1 MGVVDNLHG
10 SYLRHRTVKTL
21 KKVLPKS
28 PTFPT
33 PADETCSIFKGF
45 RVKDRVWDT
54 GVGCSKSYTPC
65 PFIRLLPRFRAGMRG
80 MAFVQNAQEKAKN
93 VGYNCINP
101 TPHTKILHPI
111 LHPKSSV
118 NTGHLAPWCRKCRRI
133 SKTFFVEG
141 GRKNAMQ
148 RSGKCKTSDFFG
160 QKYGCFAPKLQMF
173 SSKKSDD
180 FVFRKESRAS
190 LLQAMPGKR

>member
-1 MGVVDNLHG
+1 
-10 SYLRHRTVKTL
+10 
-21 KKVLPKS
+21 
-28 PTFPT
+28 
-33 PADETCSIFKGF
+33 
-45 RVKDRVWDT
+45 
-54 GVGCSKSYTPC
+54 
-65 PFIRLLPRFRAGMRG
+65 

-160 QKYGCFAPKLQMF
+160 QKYGCFASKVRMF
-173 SSKKSDD
+173 SSKKSDV
-180 FVFRKESRAS
+180 FVFRKGYSALTLDFILRFCRSAKSKQVWPLLS
-190 LLQAMPGKR
+190 LLYRFALCARLAKRWSDSRFWHIRCRPVHLCPWLSDFQPSQR

>member
-1 MGVVDNLHG
+1 
-10 SYLRHRTVKTL
+10 
-21 KKVLPKS
+21 
-28 PTFPT
+28 
-33 PADETCSIFKGF
+33 
-45 RVKDRVWDT
+45 
-54 GVGCSKSYTPC
+54 
-65 PFIRLLPRFRAGMRG
+65 

-93 VGYNCINP
+93 AGYNCINP

-160 QKYGCFAPKLQMF
+160 QKYGCFASKVRMF
-173 SSKKSDD
+173 SSKKSDV
-180 FVFRKESRAS
+180 FVFRGNRNYRRRFRRAQEIRQLPPLRLVSSLMKGRSAESVT
-190 LLQAMPGKR
+190 LQPSPSMPGMGGTSLRTLTLAARTMGKATRIAWSRRPQRCSRS